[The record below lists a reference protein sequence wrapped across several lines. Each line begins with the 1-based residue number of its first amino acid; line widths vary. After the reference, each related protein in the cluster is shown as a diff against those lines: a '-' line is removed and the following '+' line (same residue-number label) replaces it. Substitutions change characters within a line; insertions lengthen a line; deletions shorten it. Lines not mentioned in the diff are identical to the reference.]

1 MRFLAFCTRY
11 CQVVQKRFEYI
22 RSYSNT
28 LLESR
33 DDEGLRKYLVYINSP
48 TVLSLK
54 LTQVSP
60 MFHFHTA

>member
-22 RSYSNT
+22 RSCSNT

-33 DDEGLRKYLVYINSP
+33 DDEGLRKISSLHKQPHSAIPEINPS
-48 TVLSLK
+48 
-54 LTQVSP
+54 
-60 MFHFHTA
+60 

>member
-1 MRFLAFCTRY
+1 MRFLVFCRRY

-33 DDEGLRKYLVYINSP
+33 DDEGLRKISSLHKQPHSAIPEINPS
-48 TVLSLK
+48 
-54 LTQVSP
+54 
-60 MFHFHTA
+60 